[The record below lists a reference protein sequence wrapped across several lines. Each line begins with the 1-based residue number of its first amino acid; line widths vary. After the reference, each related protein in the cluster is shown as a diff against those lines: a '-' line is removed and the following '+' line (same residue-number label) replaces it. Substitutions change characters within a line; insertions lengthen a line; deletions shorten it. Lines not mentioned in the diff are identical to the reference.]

1 MSLCVR
7 SDMRKARKFLAV
19 LTVTAATSAGL
30 FLAVCGSG
38 SGSNSSGGGH
48 GTTPP
53 PTPLQYVA
61 PQDNV
66 FLAGINPAST
76 GTAYSPTLGN
86 FAGARTFISGTVQ
99 AGTPTVQ
106 NQAQYAQV

>member
-30 FLAVCGSG
+30 FLAGCG

-53 PTPLQYVA
+53 PTPRHYVA

-86 FAGARTFISGTVQ
+86 FAGARTFITGTVQ